1 MKKYQAW
8 VTIAVISHI
17 VLTVPGL
24 ADSSANSTLRDS
36 AAIRKEI
43 EETQARVAQLEREAA
58 QADQREAEAQQLAD
72 LRNQAIDRNKAVSA
86 ELVELVQAADTTL
99 TQAQLAQRDARI
111 SFLKIC
117 QGIDEK
123 ITQLDGASRLPEAKS
138 LIVDREIAE
147 ARWAIVTAPTT
158 DRSIR
163 IESLEPYASESM
175 RVRNMMNKLQQ
186 LHEQDVKDAE
196 AEFILRQQRI
206 KAAAEMEHLFEDAV
220 KG

>member
-1 MKKYQAW
+1 MKKYLTW
-8 VTIAVISHI
+8 VAIAVISHI
-17 VLTVPGL
+17 ALTASGL
-24 ADSSANSTLRDS
+24 ADSSANPTLRDS

-43 EETQARVAQLEREAA
+43 EETQVRVAQLEREAA

-86 ELVELVQAADTTL
+86 ELIELVKTTDTTL

-138 LIVDREIAE
+138 LIVARDIAE

-158 DRSIR
+158 DRSTR
-163 IESLEPYASESM
+163 IESLEPYALESM
-175 RVRNMMNKLQQ
+175 QVRNMVNKLKQ
-186 LHEQDVKDAE
+186 LHEQDIKDAE

>member
-24 ADSSANSTLRDS
+24 ADSSANPTLRDS

-86 ELVELVQAADTTL
+86 ELVELVQTADTTL

>member
-1 MKKYQAW
+1 MKKYLTW
-8 VTIAVISHI
+8 VAIAVISHI
-17 VLTVPGL
+17 ALTASGL
-24 ADSSANSTLRDS
+24 ADSSANPTLRDS

-43 EETQARVAQLEREAA
+43 EETQVRVAQLEREAA

-86 ELVELVQAADTTL
+86 ELIELVKTTDTTL

-138 LIVDREIAE
+138 LIVARDIAE

-158 DRSIR
+158 DRSTR
-163 IESLEPYASESM
+163 IESLEPYALESM
-175 RVRNMMNKLQQ
+175 QVRNMVNKLKQ
-186 LHEQDVKDAE
+186 LHEQDIKDAE
-196 AEFILRQQRI
+196 TEFILRQQRI

>member
-1 MKKYQAW
+1 MKKYLTW
-8 VTIAVISHI
+8 VAIAVISHI
-17 VLTVPGL
+17 ALTASGL
-24 ADSSANSTLRDS
+24 ADSSANPTLRDS

-43 EETQARVAQLEREAA
+43 EETQVRVAQLEREAA

-86 ELVELVQAADTTL
+86 ELIELVKTTDTTL

-123 ITQLDGASRLPEAKS
+123 ITQFDGASHLPEAKS
-138 LIVDREIAE
+138 LIVTRDIAE

-158 DRSIR
+158 DRSTR
-163 IESLEPYASESM
+163 IESLEPYALESM
-175 RVRNMMNKLQQ
+175 QVRNMVNKLKQ
-186 LHEQDVKDAE
+186 LHEQDIKDAE

-206 KAAAEMEHLFEDAV
+206 RAAAEMEHLFEDAV